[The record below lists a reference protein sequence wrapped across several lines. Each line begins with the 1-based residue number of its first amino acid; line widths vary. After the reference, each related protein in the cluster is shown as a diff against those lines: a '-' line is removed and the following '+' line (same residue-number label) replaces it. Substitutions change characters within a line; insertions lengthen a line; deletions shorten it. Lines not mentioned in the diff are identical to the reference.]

1 MSTFP
6 SDPLNPQY
14 LSYLSAWQAAQHQP
28 GDASLQHLLDQQSSA
43 LWIAVYPVLCR
54 LAHGAMKSG
63 KTGRDFPSAL
73 DLAGAMSEVLFAQH
87 PHLKINVETFDFE
100 TGSISA
106 YLTRIVGNAYLD
118 DLRRLTG
125 RGEGPGRIYV
135 PVDEPVIYSELNS
148 DRRTQSGYFAL
159 KQTRHYLANY
169 LRQIPGSIVR
179 IPTGGKTPGIR
190 TTRLTKGHADL
201 LRQWMAGEDY
211 LSWEELAATMDR
223 PVGTVKRWFVEI
235 KRHFITDSSPD
246 AVALRSLFGVQ
257 QLDTPDDADDQ
268 DDPDESQRGA
278 Q

>member
-14 LSYLSAWQAAQHQP
+14 QSYLSAWQAAQHQP
-28 GDASLQHLLDQQSSA
+28 GNAILQHLLDQQSSA
-43 LWIAVYPVLCR
+43 LWTAVYSVLCR
-54 LAHGAMKSG
+54 LAHSVMKSG
-63 KTGRDFPSAL
+63 KAGRDFPSAQ
-73 DLAGAMSEVLFAQH
+73 DLAGAMSEALFAQH

-100 TGSISA
+100 TGSITA

-125 RGEGPGRIYV
+125 RGEGTGRIYV
-135 PVDEPVIYSELNS
+135 SVDDPVVLNELSS

-179 IPTGGKTPGIR
+179 IPTGGNTPGIR
-190 TTRLTKGHADL
+190 TARLTKGHADL

-211 LSWEELAATMDR
+211 LSWEDLATTMER
-223 PVGTVKRWFVEI
+223 PTGTVKRWFVEI
-235 KRHFITDSSPD
+235 KRHFITDPSPD
-246 AVALRSLFGVQ
+246 AVALRSLYGVQ
-257 QLDTPDDADDQ
+257 KLDTPDDADDQ
-268 DDPDESQRGA
+268 DDPDESEQDA
-278 Q
+278 